1 MKKGLSKL
9 PKKIRANKNMLTRC
23 DQTILQ
29 EYNRLKERKNEVEQ
43 AGKHIKVDQDTKANK
58 NTTFKVQ
65 N

>member
-1 MKKGLSKL
+1 
-9 PKKIRANKNMLTRC
+9 MLTRC

-29 EYNRLKERKNEVEQ
+29 EYNRLKERKHEVEQ
-43 AGKHIKVDQDTKANK
+43 AGKHIKADKDTKANK